1 MRRLRRGVT
10 ILEILITLFLFSI
23 VLAMVA
29 TLARNYRDVEVHMS
43 SKSKTQSSNLMLLSA
58 VTDIGGAVNIV
69 SPAPL
74 TGPQSEVIVER
85 YTTASRRFVG
95 TETRGNWDTDE
106 RLRIRYFQAQDKL
119 YREVTFP
126 DASVERVVVG
136 EGVSG
141 FSALRANDRAI
152 ELRASYQE
160 SKLVKTTAVTA
171 YTWSE

>member
-1 MRRLRRGVT
+1 MKRHVRGVT
-10 ILEILITLFLFSI
+10 ILEILITLFLFSV

-29 TLARNYRDVEVHMS
+29 NLARNYRDVEVHMA
-43 SKSKTQSSNLMLLSA
+43 SKSKTQASNLMLMSA
-58 VTDIGGAVNIV
+58 LTDIGGAMNVV

-95 TETRGNWDTDE
+95 TETRTNWDVDE
-106 RLRIRYFQAQDKL
+106 RLRVRYHLAQGKL
-119 YREVTFP
+119 FREVTFP
-126 DASVERVVVG
+126 DGSIEQAAIG
-136 EGVSG
+136 EGLSG
-141 FSALRANDRAI
+141 FSALRVNERAV

-160 SKLVKTTAVTA
+160 SKLVKSTAVTA